1 MSVTMKRR
9 MGRFMKSGMAIAL
22 SVLMTFSGLN
32 LNFLTVQAKEAD
44 VVSQEE
50 SGSEELLEETS
61 QAESSEETSQTESSE
76 EPSVKEESSEIASEA
91 DSEADSE
98 AESKEGEE
106 NPSFEETTEE
116 ISDDSINNISAEI
129 NQTAVTYDMDSLST
143 SAKHTKEEIA
153 QRYTRLQNAIVSEAD
168 FMKTAPSM
176 PAREVTTNCVFAGGQ
191 MNDASHQFLTELV
204 NYYRYLIGVPE
215 FSQNSVH
222 SDSLQAAAVVRF
234 YNPTINPAFSG
245 VHSQMPSSFF
255 ELGTR
260 DSINVFS
267 QILNA
272 GSYSSMAEVGIR
284 YGLINVGIA
293 TDSSTKQNYVSNIQ
307 TRQEL
312 LSYKVQ
318 GMNFGYVS
326 NSLVG
331 LATGK
336 NGSATDYAYMFP
348 SAGYF
353 PNEAIDPTTTSWS
366 FELNPNVFGSQNTSN
381 LKVTV
386 QNITKGTDA
395 YECTFANKKLIAGG
409 GDAYAFEA
417 PTDYVLKK
425 YRDDYQVTITGLQN
439 KSGEAVTI
447 KYTVKFFDVNECYQT
462 SVKEVRL
469 ITGSDAI
476 FIDYNV
482 DINDYQYVAQIIP
495 KNAIAVCENGR
506 EFEIVADQN
515 WQSDG
520 EGSFLVNTFLKAKN
534 NLPENV
540 DDKNNI
546 LSSASIEIV
555 TGSYGNT
562 EVLSSDKSGW
572 ISTAADGDEIC
583 ISLLRSTKYNTTV
596 ECIYR
601 IEMDGTI
608 TKIADQNSANRTPYY
623 NKYGNL
629 SSTDFRITLNESG
642 KYRYF
647 GYHAYEGTDG
657 FYVTKPSEEL
667 TITGLPRIKYNLNS
681 QNFADICNI
690 QNSSSNPIK
699 YSQNQSITLANPTA
713 EYLTFDGWY
722 LNSNFTGSKV
732 TKVNTSGTSDITL
745 YAKWI
750 PVEYTITYVLNGGTN
765 PADAVKTYHV
775 ASGTVTLPEPSKTG
789 NSFAGWC
796 KKSDLSD
803 TPIKEFLTD
812 VPVNL
817 TLYAKWAEGAYT
829 VSYNS
834 NYGTVQTIEK
844 NYSYEEK
851 FTILGKDTFTRNGY
865 TLSGWNT
872 KSDGTGTT
880 YTPGQT
886 NVSKLADIGTVITL
900 YAKWTPNDY
909 TVTFDSNGGSEISES
924 LIIHIDQ
931 TYQEALGTG
940 KGFPCPTRDKYIF
953 TGWFTQ
959 AEGGTQVKLTD
970 VYGKY
975 ANSTLYAHWEKL
987 QGISLTF
994 YTLAPESEVTRP
1006 SDRTVY
1012 NGYEF
1017 GTLPVIERAGYE
1029 FTGWYLSEA
1038 GAKGTKTE
1046 QPVKATDIV
1055 NCTGTMLILYAGW
1068 SQNAFTVTFNATA
1081 NGGTCSTPSKTVYKG
1096 RTYGELPTAEKANSV
1111 FNGWFTATAGGTK
1124 ILESSVFN
1132 GSENITLYAQFTER
1146 NYIITFDTCC
1156 DIKAP
1161 SSKNLKYGDV
1171 YGTMPELERT
1181 GYQFLGWYTQ
1191 QTGGSKV
1198 TADMQF
1204 TGNAD
1209 QTLYAHWEA
1218 NTYTVSFSSDGKIIN
1233 TKKVTYDSKYGT
1245 LPTPS
1250 KTGYEFLGWFITE
1263 KATSSAAT
1271 KVAVT
1276 SENDYKTAGD
1286 STLYARWQANTYKV
1300 TFDYN
1305 GGEGT
1310 TESKNV
1316 TFDSAYGTLPTAK
1329 MTGMLFAGWYTG
1341 KDQGDKVDASSIVS
1355 VASDHTLYAHYT
1367 NNSFVVTFDTG
1378 CELSAP
1384 VSIMVENGKAYG
1396 ELPVLERTGYKF
1408 LGWFTTKV
1416 ADDTAASKTAVK
1428 ATDIYKLFEN
1438 QTLYARWEANRYKLS
1453 FDSNLEALDYNPATR
1468 EVTYGQPY
1476 GELPVLEHSDYTFLG
1491 WYKSTDA
1498 NAVKVKDTDTYYTLG
1513 DETLYA
1519 HWEMSK
1525 KVSIPTLKILNEDSI
1540 ISDNSTSGSSRRI
1553 TLYDDAKGVFE
1564 CETLDAQIYYLNEEE
1579 IKSLNG
1585 GRIPSEQ
1592 KIIELLSENGKLQT
1606 DSMILS
1612 GLCENSNF
1620 TIYAI
1625 AKKSGYYNSPL
1636 LTAALS
1642 FMARPKDA
1650 GDVSDDDMIENGYTD
1665 ESGRPDPDKIP
1676 NAIWVA
1682 GVKKETKV
1690 YNGKAQTFDS
1700 IRVYDYKTL
1709 LTENIDYKIKYSNN
1723 IKAGTGKITISGKGN
1738 YNKTLIVEFPIEQ
1751 LDLSRASATEVTYA
1765 YNGKV
1770 QKGKTT
1776 VTYPMAD
1783 GNVYLKEKTDFEY
1796 VYNLYN
1802 ESAFKEPGSYQVT
1815 VQGKGNYKGSL
1826 TFTERIIAKE
1836 EAKAITKMK
1845 FSKIPV
1851 MNATGAAI
1859 VPGES
1864 ELVITD
1870 GEYTLQR
1877 YRDYSIVCRNNIK
1890 PGTATVTITGMG
1902 KYTGVKNLT
1911 FKIQGIALNS
1921 KNLVVKNISESGYN
1935 YTGNAITLNTAAFY
1949 YVNADGVENYLN
1961 PQSDIDIS
1969 YSNNV
1974 NASTKATITIKGKG
1988 KYTGTVKKTFTINK
2002 ITAIEQFEY
2011 TYDAYQNYTKGGV
2024 KPELKIRANLS
2035 TGMKELVPG
2044 KDYSVAYSNNKALYK
2059 EDGQTT
2065 KKPCMIITF
2074 KGNYLGK
2081 MQKNFYILPG
2091 SLSADAEISAKDI
2104 VAGSKP
2110 GVKTTIT
2117 LTDRKTKSKLAAKTD
2132 YDLIHAV
2139 YTYNEDTTAYQIVNK
2154 VKTPVVRRKG
2164 EAVDLKKDIIAAG
2177 TTIRITVKGAGNY
2190 EGSEVSTIIRCTKK
2204 SIASA
2209 SVTIPAQVYTGK
2221 AVEPGKYNADTNP
2234 NGIKVKVS
2242 GKYLETSDYEIVSYT
2257 NNVLTG
2263 SASVTIKGVG
2273 EYGGVKTVKFKIV
2286 PKAINWKALSI
2297 ENLVEFFR

>member
-1 MSVTMKRR
+1 
-9 MGRFMKSGMAIAL
+9 MAL
-22 SVLMTFSGLN
+22 SGLN

-44 VVSQEE
+44 LV
-50 SGSEELLEETS
+50 SEEDLSSEEVSEETS
-61 QAESSEETSQTESSE
+61 QADTSEETSQTETSE
-76 EPSVKEESSEIASEA
+76 ETSAAEENSEIASET
-91 DSEADSE
+91 DSE

-106 NPSFEETTEE
+106 NPPFNETTEE
-116 ISDDSINNISAEI
+116 TSEEVSEDSLNNTSAKI
-129 NQTAVTYDMDSLST
+129 NQTAVTYDMDSLAT

-153 QRYTRLQNAIVSEAD
+153 QRYTRLQGTIVSEAN

-176 PAREVTTNCVFAGGQ
+176 PPREVTTNCVFAGGQ
-191 MNDASHQFLTELV
+191 MSDASHRYLTELV

-215 FSQNSVH
+215 FSQNSAH

-255 ELGTR
+255 ELGTK

-331 LATGK
+331 LSTGK
-336 NGSATDYAYMFP
+336 SGSATDHAYMFP

-366 FELNPNVFGSQNTSN
+366 FELNPNEFGSQNSSN

-417 PTDYVLKK
+417 PTDYILKK
-425 YRDDYQVTITGLQN
+425 YRDNYQVTITGLKN

-482 DINDYQYVAQIIP
+482 DIDDYKYVAQIIP

-506 EFEIVADQN
+506 EFEIVADKN
-515 WQSDG
+515 WESDYDG
-520 EGSFLVNTFLKAKN
+520 CYLVNTFLKAKN

-546 LSSASIEIV
+546 LSSASIVI
-555 TGSYGNT
+555 TKGSYGNT
-562 EVLSSDKSGW
+562 DVYNSDKTEW
-572 ISTAADGDEIC
+572 IYTAEDGDEVC
-583 ISLLRSTKYNTTV
+583 ITLQRYTKLNTTV

-608 TKIADQNSANRTPYY
+608 TKIADQNSANRTLNY
-623 NKYGNL
+623 NGQGNIV
-629 SSTDFRITLNESG
+629 STDFRITLNESG

-690 QNSSSNPIK
+690 QNSASNPIK

-713 EYLTFDGWY
+713 DYLTFGGWY

-745 YAKWI
+745 YAKWV
-750 PVEYTITYVLNGGTN
+750 PVEYNITYVLNGGTN
-765 PADAVKTYHV
+765 PADAVKTYNV
-775 ASGTVTLPEPSKTG
+775 ASGTVTLPEPSKSG
-789 NSFAGWC
+789 YSFAGWC

-812 VPVNL
+812 VPVSL
-817 TLYAKWAEGAYT
+817 TLYAKWVEGAYT

-834 NYGTVQTIEK
+834 NYAAAKTIEK

-851 FTILGKDTFTRNGY
+851 FSILGKDTFTRNGY

-886 NVSKLADIGTVITL
+886 NVSKLSDVGTVVTL
-900 YAKWTPNDY
+900 YAQWTPIDY
-909 TVTFDSNGGSEISES
+909 TVTFDSNGGSEISKS
-924 LIIHIDQ
+924 LVIHIDQ

-940 KGFPCPTRDKYIF
+940 NDFPRPTRDTYVF
-953 TGWFTQ
+953 LGWFTA
-959 AEGGTQVKLTD
+959 AEGGTQIKLTD

-975 ANSTLYAHWEKL
+975 ADTTLYAHWEKM
-987 QGISLTF
+987 QGISLVF
-994 YTLAPESEVTRP
+994 YTLAPESEVKRP

-1017 GTLPVIERAGYE
+1017 GTLPVIERTGYE
-1029 FTGWYLSEA
+1029 FTGWYLTEA

-1055 NCTGTMLILYAGW
+1055 NCTETMLILYAGW

-1111 FNGWFTATAGGTK
+1111 FNGWFTATSGGTQ

-1156 DIKAP
+1156 DLKAP

-1171 YGTMPELERT
+1171 YGTLTELTRT
-1181 GYQFLGWYTQ
+1181 GYKFLGWYTQ

-1204 TGNAD
+1204 KENAD

-1218 NTYTVSFSSDGKIIN
+1218 NTYTVSFSNDGTIID
-1233 TKKVTYDSKYGT
+1233 TKRVTYGSKYGT

-1271 KVAVT
+1271 KVAVS
-1276 SENDYKTAGD
+1276 SEDTYDTAGD
-1286 STLYARWQANTYKV
+1286 KILYARWKANTYKV

-1305 GGEGT
+1305 GGAGT

-1316 TFDSAYGTLPTAK
+1316 TFDSAYGTLPSAQ

-1341 KDQGDKVDASSIVS
+1341 KDQGEKVDAATIVS
-1355 VASDHTLYAHYT
+1355 TASNHTLYAHYT

-1384 VSIMVENGKAYG
+1384 PSIMVENGKAYG

-1416 ADDTAASKTAVK
+1416 ADDTTASKTAVK
-1428 ATDIYKLFEN
+1428 ATDKYMLFEN
-1438 QTLYARWEANRYKLS
+1438 QTLYARWEANKYTLS
-1453 FDSNLEALDYNPATR
+1453 FDSNLEVLDYNPASK
-1468 EVTYGQPY
+1468 EVTYGEPY
-1476 GELPVLEHSDYTFLG
+1476 GELPTLEHSDYTFLG
-1491 WYKSTDA
+1491 WYKSKDA
-1498 NAVKVKDTDTYYTLG
+1498 NAVKVKDTDTYVTLS

-1525 KVSIPTLKILNEDSI
+1525 KASIPTLKILNEESI
-1540 ISDNSTSGSSRRI
+1540 ISDNSASGSYRRI

-1564 CETLDAQIYYLNEEE
+1564 CETPGAQIYYLNEEE
-1579 IKSLNG
+1579 VKALNYG
-1585 GRIPSEQ
+1585 WIPSEQ
-1592 KIIELLSENGKLQT
+1592 KIIELLSENGQLQT
-1606 DSMILS
+1606 DAMILS

-1620 TIYAI
+1620 KLYAI
-1625 AKKSGYYNSPL
+1625 AKKNGYYDSPL
-1636 LTAALS
+1636 LTVSLS
-1642 FMARPKDA
+1642 FNVRPKDS
-1650 GDVSDDDMIENGYTD
+1650 GDVADEDMIENGYTD

-1676 NAIWVA
+1676 NEIWVA

-1690 YNGKAQTFDS
+1690 YNGKAQTFDA

-1709 LTENIDYKIKYSNN
+1709 LTENVDYIIKYSNN

-1738 YNKTLIVEFPIEQ
+1738 YNKTKIVEFRIEQ
-1751 LDLSRASATEVTYA
+1751 LDLSNASAMEVTYA

-1776 VTYPMAD
+1776 VIYPMAD
-1783 GNVYLKEKTDFEY
+1783 GNVCLKEKTDFEY

-1802 ESAFKEPGSYQVT
+1802 ESALKEPGNYQVT
-1815 VQGKGNYKGSL
+1815 VQGKGNYKGSC
-1826 TFTERIIAKE
+1826 TFTEHIIAKE
-1836 EAKAITKMK
+1836 EAKVISKMK
-1845 FSKIPV
+1845 FSKIPT

-1859 VPGES
+1859 VPNDS

-1870 GEYTLQR
+1870 GDYTLQR
-1877 YRDYSIVCRNNIK
+1877 YRDYTVVCRNNIK
-1890 PGTATVTITGMG
+1890 PGTATVTIMGKG

-1921 KNLVVKNISESGYN
+1921 KNLVVKNISENGYN
-1935 YTGNAITLNTAAFY
+1935 FTGNAIEIGGVAFSY
-1949 YVNADGVENYLN
+1949 INADGVENYLN
-1961 PQSDIDIS
+1961 PQTDIDVT

-2011 TYDAYQNYTKGGV
+2011 TYDSYQNYTKGGV
-2024 KPELKIRANLS
+2024 KPEIKIRANLS
-2035 TGMKELVPG
+2035 SGMKELIPG
-2044 KDYSVAYSNNKALYK
+2044 KDYTVAYANNKVLYK
-2059 EDGQTT
+2059 EDGDPK
-2065 KKPCMIITF
+2065 KKPCMTITF
-2074 KGNYLGK
+2074 KGNYSGK
-2081 MQKNFYILPG
+2081 IQKNFYILPG
-2091 SLSADAEISAKDI
+2091 SLSADADMSAKDI

-2110 GVKTTIT
+2110 GVKTTVT
-2117 LTDRKTKSKLAAKTD
+2117 LIDRMTKSKLAAKTD

-2139 YTYNEDTTAYQIVNK
+2139 YTYNEDTTAYQMINK
-2154 VKTPVVRRKG
+2154 VKTPVIRRKG
-2164 EAVDLKKDIIAAG
+2164 EAVDLKNDIIAAG
-2177 TTIRITVKGAGNY
+2177 TTIKITVKGVGNY
-2190 EGSEVSTIIRCTKK
+2190 EGSEASTIIRCTKK

-2209 SVTIPAQVYTGK
+2209 SVTIPVQVYTGK
-2221 AVEPGKYNADTNP
+2221 AIEPGKYNADTNP

-2242 GKYLETSDYEIVSYT
+2242 GKYLDASDYEIVSYT

-2263 SASVTIKGVG
+2263 TASVTIKGVG

-2286 PKAINWKALSI
+2286 PKAINWKALTI
-2297 ENLVEFFR
+2297 DNLVEFFR

>member
-91 DSEADSE
+91 DSEA
-98 AESKEGEE
+98 ESKEGEE

-168 FMKTAPSM
+168 FMKTAPSI

-447 KYTVKFFDVNECYQT
+447 KYTVRFFDVNECYQT

-520 EGSFLVNTFLKAKN
+520 EGSYLVNTFLKAKN

-555 TGSYGNT
+555 KGSYGNT

-745 YAKWI
+745 YAKWV

-803 TPIKEFLTD
+803 TPMKEFLTD

-931 TYQEALGTG
+931 TYQEALGAG
-940 KGFPCPTRDKYIF
+940 NDFPRPTRDTYVF
-953 TGWFTQ
+953 LGWFTA
-959 AEGGTQVKLTD
+959 AEGGTQIKLTD

-975 ANSTLYAHWEKL
+975 ADTTLYAHWEKM
-987 QGISLTF
+987 QGISLVF
-994 YTLAPESEVTRP
+994 YTLAPESEVKRP

-1017 GTLPVIERAGYE
+1017 GTLPVIERTGYE
-1029 FTGWYLSEA
+1029 FTGWYLTEA

-1124 ILESSVFN
+1124 IDESSVFN

-1181 GYQFLGWYTQ
+1181 GY
-1191 QTGGSKV
+1191 
-1198 TADMQF
+1198 
-1204 TGNAD
+1204 
-1209 QTLYAHWEA
+1209 
-1218 NTYTVSFSSDGKIIN
+1218 
-1233 TKKVTYDSKYGT
+1233 
-1245 LPTPS
+1245 
-1250 KTGYEFLGWFITE
+1250 
-1263 KATSSAAT
+1263 
-1271 KVAVT
+1271 
-1276 SENDYKTAGD
+1276 
-1286 STLYARWQANTYKV
+1286 
-1300 TFDYN
+1300 
-1305 GGEGT
+1305 
-1310 TESKNV
+1310 
-1316 TFDSAYGTLPTAK
+1316 
-1329 MTGMLFAGWYTG
+1329 
-1341 KDQGDKVDASSIVS
+1341 
-1355 VASDHTLYAHYT
+1355 
-1367 NNSFVVTFDTG
+1367 
-1378 CELSAP
+1378 
-1384 VSIMVENGKAYG
+1384 
-1396 ELPVLERTGYKF
+1396 KF

-1438 QTLYARWEANRYKLS
+1438 QTLYARWEANQYKLS

-1723 IKAGTGKITISGKGN
+1723 IKAGTGKITIFGNGN

-1751 LDLSRASATEVTYA
+1751 LDLSRASVTEVTYA

-1864 ELVITD
+1864 ELVIMD

-1935 YTGNAITLNTAAFY
+1935 YTGNAITLNTATFY
-1949 YVNADGVENYLN
+1949 YINADGVENYLN

-2011 TYDAYQNYTKGGV
+2011 TYDTYQNYTKGGV
-2024 KPELKIRANLS
+2024 KPEIKIRANLS

-2139 YTYNEDTTAYQIVNK
+2139 YTYNEDTTAYQMVNK

-2164 EAVDLKKDIIAAG
+2164 EAVDLKNDIIAAG
-2177 TTIRITVKGAGNY
+2177 TTIRITIKGAGNY

-2209 SVTIPAQVYTGK
+2209 SVTIPNQVYTGK

-2286 PKAINWKALSI
+2286 PKAIKWKALSI
-2297 ENLVEFFR
+2297 ENLVELFR